1 MTLMPIT
8 ATEPDEPAAPTCFVI
23 GPIGD
28 EHAEL
33 DSAERRVFERA
44 LLVYDEVVRAAC
56 RPHGIDPLRADAIA
70 DAGEITDQIL
80 AHLDEDDLV
89 IADVSGGNP
98 NVMYE
103 LGYRDRA
110 GKPTILI
117 GETGLL
123 PFDIARKRTIRFRR
137 DRSGLVQ
144 ARDQLHRFLSEGLSK
159 GFGTFAAVSTSRGA
173 LVPSLAPGAVP
184 GAAPAVEGAAEAEDD
199 APGLFDRI
207 AQAEVQMEAAMADL
221 SDMEEAT
228 ALFAAAAEELTAT
241 PPKPNQSPNAA
252 LVVVKRFSDAITAPS
267 AAFRS
272 STEAFARRM
281 GDVNAGIHAL
291 LDFVEQQP
299 PEERDPQT
307 PAMLAGLIDTGVQ
320 MRHSTHDIVA
330 LGSLMRQVSG
340 YSRVLRTP
348 AREMAAAVRAIVT
361 VLTEIESW
369 ENRARALQ

>member
-1 MTLMPIT
+1 MTVMPIT
-8 ATEPDEPAAPTCFVI
+8 APEPDDPPAAPSCFVI

-80 AHLDEDDLV
+80 AHLNGDDLV

-144 ARDQLHRFLSEGLSK
+144 AREQLHRFLAEGLGK
-159 GFGTFAAVSTSRGA
+159 GFNAFAPADPARAT
-173 LVPSLAPGAVP
+173 LVPAVAGTGEP
-184 GAAPAVEGAAEAEDD
+184 EEPEDS
-199 APGLFDRI
+199 APGLFERI
-207 AQAEVQMEAAMADL
+207 AQAELQMEASMADL
-221 SDMEEAT
+221 ADMEEA
-228 ALFAAAAEELTAT
+228 AMHFAVAAEELTSE
-241 PPKPNQSPNAA
+241 PNRSPSAA
-252 LVVVKRFSDAITAPS
+252 LVVVKRFSDAIAAPS
-267 AAFRS
+267 AALRS
-272 STEAFARRM
+272 SAEAFGRRM
-281 GDVNAGIHAL
+281 ADINAGIHAT
-291 LDFVEQQP
+291 LDILEQQP
-299 PEERDPQT
+299 EEERGPERS
-307 PAMLAGLIDTGVQ
+307 AMLTGLIETGEQV
-320 MRHSTHDIVA
+320 RHSATDVVA
-330 LGSLMRQVSG
+330 LGAIMRQVSG

-348 AREMAAAVRAIVT
+348 AREVSAAVRAFVT
-361 VLTEIESW
+361 VLTEIEAW